1 MAELTA
7 TPAPHAEVGV
17 ISMAGL
23 LDRDAEQPMAGAY
36 VAATALDPAAVLL
49 DFSRVTYI
57 NSTGIAV
64 VVGVL
69 GRARSEGREV
79 RAAGLTEHYR
89 HIFEITRLSDFITF
103 VPAATPV
110 VDGGLETP

>member
-1 MAELTA
+1 MPELTA
-7 TPAPHAEVGV
+7 TATAGPDVGV
-17 ISMAGL
+17 IELVGL
-23 LDRDAEQPMAGAY
+23 LDRDAETPIATAY
-36 VAATALDPAAVLL
+36 QAATALDPRAVLL
-49 DFSRVTYI
+49 DFSAVDYI

-79 RAAGLTEHYR
+79 RARGLTEHYR

-103 VPAATPV
+103 VP
-110 VDGGLETP
+110 DGTAVTEGLVEPA

>member
-7 TPAPHAEVGV
+7 TPAPDPEVGV
-17 ISMAGL
+17 IAMTGL
-23 LDRDAEQPMAGAY
+23 LDRDAEQPMAEAY
-36 VAATALDPAAVLL
+36 VAATVLDPGAVLL
-49 DFSRVTYI
+49 DFSGVTYI

-103 VPAATPV
+103 VPDSTPV
-110 VDGGLETP
+110 VGGTVETS